1 MFCHEDNID
10 ACPCTQFCVCVY
22 GVKYILNELCS
33 LDGVEPPVRWGGT
46 AWR

>member
-1 MFCHEDNID
+1 MLVLVLNF
-10 ACPCTQFCVCVY
+10 VCVY

-33 LDGVEPPVRWGGT
+33 LDGVDPPVRWGGT